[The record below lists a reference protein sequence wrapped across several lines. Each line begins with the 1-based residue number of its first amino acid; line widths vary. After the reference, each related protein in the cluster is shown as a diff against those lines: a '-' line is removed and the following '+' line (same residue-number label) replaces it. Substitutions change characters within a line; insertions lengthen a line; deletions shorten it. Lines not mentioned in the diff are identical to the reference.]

1 MKLGKVV
8 AVTLITGSAYVGT
21 AQAIPAAVDLGATP
35 TNILKAYGWGSYG
48 TYSTYGNTT
57 YGSYGSGGNSTH
69 QQYGNQTYSYYSR
82 SGRSQTCS
90 TYGNQT
96 YCN

>member
-1 MKLGKVV
+1 MKIGKVI
-8 AVTLITGSAYVGT
+8 AVTLISGT
-21 AQAIPAAVDLGATP
+21 AYAGAAQAVPTVMDLGATS
-35 TNILKAYGWGSYG
+35 TNILKAYGWGSSG
-48 TYSTYGNTT
+48 SYSTYGNTT
-57 YGSYGSGGNSTH
+57 YGSYGSGGSSTH
-69 QQYGNQTYSYYSR
+69 QQYGNQTYSYYS